1 MIAFRTYVH
10 FTFLFITG
18 CLIIFDESEAQCT
31 LQRRCYFVCNGE
43 RGSVIVDLSAIDG
56 QGQGRRGPPGDR
68 EISRWAPRIYSLVGP
83 ICP

>member
-1 MIAFRTYVH
+1 MSTSISGLFSVHIKLNVGVVMIAFRTYVH

-56 QGQGRRGPPGDR
+56 QGSP
-68 EISRWAPRIYSLVGP
+68 E
-83 ICP
+83 

>member
-18 CLIIFDESEAQCT
+18 CLIT

>member
-1 MIAFRTYVH
+1 MIAFRTYAH

-18 CLIIFDESEAQCT
+18 CLIT

-56 QGQGRRGPPGDR
+56 QG
-68 EISRWAPRIYSLVGP
+68 PRITRVSSNVVSVRSGG
-83 ICP
+83 